1 MRLPAAL
8 RPALKRIPGLRA
20 LVRWWHDPDLWALD
34 RSLARGTPLRVLQPH
49 TTTSEDRYPALFDRL
64 AAELAG
70 KKAPRVLSFGC
81 SGGEEVRALRRRLP
95 EAWLVGVDVNPRAL
109 ARARHK
115 DRHQRSSYLVGDRP
129 PPGRPF
135 DAVLALA
142 VFRHGALGDAKPES
156 CAGILPFAR
165 VAEAF
170 AALDARLRPGGVL
183 AWGNAHFRLADMPGG
198 DRYALIE
205 ATADLDPFE
214 VAYGPDDRRLP
225 AAEERGGLYRKQC

>member
-8 RPALKRIPGLRA
+8 RSILKRVPGLRA

-34 RSLARGTPLRVLQPH
+34 RSLARGTSLGVLQPY

-70 KKAPRVLSFGC
+70 RDAPRVLSFGC

-95 EAWLVGVDVNPRAL
+95 DAWIVGVDVNPRAL
-109 ARARHK
+109 ARARRR
-115 DRHQRSSYLVGDRP
+115 DRHPRSSYLVGDRP
-129 PPGRPF
+129 PPGQPF

-142 VFRHGALGDAKPES
+142 VFRHGALRGDKPDGS
-156 CAGILPFAR
+156 AGVLPFAR
-165 VAEAF
+165 VAKAF
-170 AALDARLRPGGVL
+170 ASLDAALRPGGAL

-198 DRYALIE
+198 GRYTLIE
-205 ATADLDPFE
+205 TTADLDPFE

-225 AAEERGGLYRKQC
+225 PSGERGGLYRKLG